1 MGNEGNEMEMETVRV
16 WIKKLSSFDHRRAQ
30 RLESPLL
37 VAYYWDGSVPVG
49 HEIRDISSSGFYL
62 VTTERWHSGTVVTM
76 TLQRSDIVHRDVNGD
91 NYISVLSRVVR
102 SGEDGVGF
110 AFVPLETKGSRK
122 KDVSPRSRPV
132 GRKALYRFLEQLNLD
147 QGHATIESNLG
158 NGKEVLL
165 GQDASSAVPG
175 ATVMRRLKDESG
187 QSLVIAAFCM
197 TCLMGCVALAADV
210 GLMLRAKRLL
220 QTAADSAAIA
230 GALEINFAAMDGNT
244 VTNAANLAAQK
255 NGFTNGSNGVT
266 ITVNPTPTSGPHAGL
281 PGYVE
286 VIAAQSQPTFFMQVF
301 GRSSMTVSARAVAT
315 NLSTTSGCVYTLGTT
330 GTDLSMTGNANI
342 QITTCGIIDD
352 SSSRNALSAN
362 GNVTLDAQSIGVV
375 GGVRKTGNVSIS
387 PTPVTGIVST
397 SDPLA
402 FLPAPT
408 VPKTCSAD
416 PGYSGTVTKTL
427 TPGCYN
433 GLSASGNVN
442 LTLTSGLYIIN
453 GALNLGGNTTLTGAN
468 VTLDLLGSSSFPG
481 NTALNLTAPTS
492 GTYDGVVI
500 YQPLSNPNPI
510 SLNGNSGST
519 FQGIIY
525 APGSAVSLT
534 GNSGSS
540 IYADFVAKSLSL
552 VGNASFNDYSAINS
566 SSVLTAVKLVE

>member
-1 MGNEGNEMEMETVRV
+1 MEMETVRS
-16 WIKKLSSFDHRRAQ
+16 WFKKLSSFDHRRAE

-62 VTTERWHSGTVVTM
+62 VTTERWHPGTVVTM
-76 TLQRSDIVHRDVNGD
+76 TLQRSDIVHSDVNGD
-91 NYISVLSRVVR
+91 NYISVLSKVVR
-102 SGEDGVGF
+102 PGEDGVGF
-110 AFVPLETKGSRK
+110 AFVPLETKGSSK

-147 QGHATIESNLG
+147 QGCPAIESNRG
-158 NGKEVLL
+158 NGKEALL
-165 GQDASSAVPG
+165 GQDASSVVPG

-230 GALEINFAAMDGNT
+230 GALEINFATMDGTT

-266 ITVNPTPTSGPHAGL
+266 ITVNPTPTSGPHAGQA
-281 PGYVE
+281 GYVE
-286 VIAAQSQPTFFMQVF
+286 VIAAQSQPTFFMQLF

-330 GTDLSMTGNANI
+330 GVDLSITGNANI
-342 QITTCGIIDD
+342 QITTCGIVDD
-352 SSSRNALSAN
+352 SRSRNALSLN
-362 GNVTLDAQSIGVV
+362 GNVTLDAKSIGVV
-375 GGVRKTGNVSIS
+375 GGVSKAGNVSIS

-408 VPKTCSAD
+408 VPKTCSIASI
-416 PGYSGTVTKTL
+416 PTNKTTTLSAGCYSGLSGSGNINLVL
-427 TPGCYN
+427 NPGLYVIN
-433 GLSASGNVN
+433 GDFTFSGNV
-442 LTLTSGLYIIN
+442 TI
-453 GALNLGGNTTLTGAN
+453 TGTN
-468 VTLDLLGSSSFPG
+468 VTLDLLGNLNLPG
-481 NTALNLTAPTS
+481 NVGLNLTAPTS
-492 GTYDGVVI
+492 GPYNGVVI
-500 YQPLSNPNPI
+500 YQPLGNANP
-510 SLNGNSGST
+510 LNLTGNSGST
-519 FQGIIY
+519 FEGIVY
-525 APGSAVSLT
+525 APGAAVALT

-552 VGNASFNDYSAINS
+552 VGNASFNDYAAINGN
-566 SSVLTAVKLVE
+566 SVLSAVRLVE